1 MIFLQVILEVKMDV
15 ESFIMLLIETQ
26 LQNDSD
32 HDGEDYTPDNPA
44 VSYFI
49 KQKRA
54 HLNCDRC
61 QLYKPKTQSQGH

>member
-1 MIFLQVILEVKMDV
+1 MDV
-15 ESFIMLLIETQ
+15 ESFIMLFIEIQ

-32 HDGEDYTPDNPA
+32 HDSEDYTPDNPA

-54 HLNCDRC
+54 LLSRDRC
-61 QLYKPKTQSQGH
+61 QHLQA